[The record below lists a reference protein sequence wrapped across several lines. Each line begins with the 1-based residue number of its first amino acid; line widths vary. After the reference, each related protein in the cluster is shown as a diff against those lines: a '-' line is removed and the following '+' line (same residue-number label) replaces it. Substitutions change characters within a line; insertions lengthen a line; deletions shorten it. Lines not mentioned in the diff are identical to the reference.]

1 MTKKPRTAKKTAE
14 KMNHILIIKNLY
26 FEFDGKRIGAEQAQI
41 YLTIYRIIRK
51 QPIAGG
57 VCYELGE

>member
-1 MTKKPRTAKKTAE
+1 MTKKKQTAKKTDLNL
-14 KMNHILIIKNLY
+14 NHILIIKNLY
-26 FEFDGKRIGAEQAQI
+26 YEFDGKRIGAEQAQI
-41 YLTIYRIIRK
+41 YLETYKIIRK

>member
-1 MTKKPRTAKKTAE
+1 MTKKPRTDEKTTV
-14 KMNHILIIKNLY
+14 KLNHILIIKNLY
-26 FEFDGKRIGAEQAQI
+26 FEFDGKRIGASEAMQI
-41 YLTIYRIIRK
+41 LNTYKVLRK